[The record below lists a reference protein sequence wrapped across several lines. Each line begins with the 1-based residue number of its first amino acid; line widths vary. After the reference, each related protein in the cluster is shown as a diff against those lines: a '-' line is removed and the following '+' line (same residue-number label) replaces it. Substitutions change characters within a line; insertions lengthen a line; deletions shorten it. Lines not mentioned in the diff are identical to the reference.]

1 MKISLKVIRM
11 SLSNEN
17 FAGFWKDKLLINLL
31 GIDVV
36 LNIVFWIFLGIKVSP
51 SEELI
56 SLHYN
61 VIFGIDVVG
70 EWYKIFVLPGIGLAV
85 IAANFFLAYLIA
97 RRELL
102 ASYLLGFVAL
112 VVQIVLLVG
121 GLLIWYANI

>member
-1 MKISLKVIRM
+1 M